1 MSHFDLINYPVKRQQ
16 LIGDHTRNGHDR
28 IIGATLFAQ
37 QFSHW
42 NSRQSHRRHQLE
54 KIEVSNLLSVGSVT
68 FSLISDIDDAL
79 QIEFRIT
86 TLMAMPHMRSKT

>member
-37 QFSHW
+37 Q
-42 NSRQSHRRHQLE
+42 SHRRYQLE